1 MVKQVFKI
9 FCATFIIFYSNQI
22 FADSN
27 NITVSELVLGSKEEF
42 HLRILE
48 AIPKSGQIII
58 GSNNAENTIIEFF
71 DYNCGYCIKMH
82 PELVDIAIKR
92 DDTRVIFLQYP
103 IISEMSAKLARL
115 VLAANY
121 QDKGFDIHHALL
133 TQKGSLTEEKIN
145 QIMKDVKIDLQKI
158 QEDLKRNEIEDT
170 LQITSFIAS
179 AIGIRGTPAVFIN
192 SEFNP
197 GYVPKSIIEKI
208 LK

>member
-27 NITVSELVLGSKEEF
+27 NITVSELVLGNKEEF